1 MQSVAT
7 IVIWQNNIIMHKLL
21 LLVNEVAYM
30 QCKEGSDKLGGGGG
44 GEKCFL
50 KLPLKILF

>member
-7 IVIWQNNIIMHKLL
+7 IIIWQNNIIMHKLL

-30 QCKEGSDKLGGGGG
+30 QCKEGSDKLGE
-44 GEKCFL
+44 GEGEGRNAFSNSL
-50 KLPLKILF
+50 